1 MFSRECLSGES
12 EIEAEEKRVERDWMD
27 HFTMPAAATEVTRSK
42 ISDLA
47 GRTEEVLLLLVKD
60 NEDLR

>member
-1 MFSRECLSGES
+1 MKG
-12 EIEAEEKRVERDWMD
+12 KD
-27 HFTMPAAATEVTRSK
+27 HLTMPATAAPEATEVTRSK

>member
-1 MFSRECLSGES
+1 MGNVCPVNRKSKEEGVSRGTNYSYL
-12 EIEAEEKRVERDWMD
+12 
-27 HFTMPAAATEVTRSK
+27 TMPAPEATEVTRSK

>member
-1 MFSRECLSGES
+1 MRG
-12 EIEAEEKRVERDWMD
+12 KD
-27 HFTMPAAATEVTRSK
+27 HLTMPAATPEATEVTRSK

>member
-1 MFSRECLSGES
+1 MSCES
-12 EIEAEEKRVERDWMD
+12 EIEANEERVERDWRGAD
-27 HFTMPAAATEVTRSK
+27 HFTMPAATEVTRSK

>member
-1 MFSRECLSGES
+1 MSGES
-12 EIEAEEKRVERDWMD
+12 EIEAEEERFERDWMD
-27 HFTMPAAATEVTRSK
+27 HFTMPAATEVTRSK

>member
-1 MFSRECLSGES
+1 MNRKSN
-12 EIEAEEKRVERDWMD
+12 EEGVEGDAD
-27 HFTMPAAATEVTRSK
+27 DFTMPAASAEVTRSK